1 MQEQIRK
8 LVKLQSYDSK
18 IIEIEDERIRLPR
31 EVDAEKLI
39 YEDVQSQI
47 SGLEEE
53 KKGLQVKGKDKEI
66 ELESKE
72 AQIKKL
78 QSQLYQVKK
87 NDEYRALENEISS
100 TRADSSLV
108 EEEILDILD
117 EIDKVDAAVEEKK
130 NDLRVKKELLD
141 KRMIEVSN
149 KMVELDK
156 EYESLKN
163 ERGRIASTIEK
174 PVLSRYEKILQNK
187 RGQRAIVAAK
197 DSACQGCFMNLRPQ
211 LIHEVKLGKNLIVC
225 ENCSRILYIEE

>member
-1 MQEQIRK
+1 MEEQIKK
-8 LVKLQSYDSK
+8 LVKLQNYDSK
-18 IIEIEDERIRLPR
+18 IIEIEDEKIRLPR

-47 SGLEEE
+47 NGLKEE
-53 KKGLQVKGKDKEI
+53 KKGMQVKGKDKEV

-78 QSQLYQVKK
+78 QGQLYQVKK

-108 EEEILDILD
+108 EEEILNILD
-117 EIDKVDAAVEEKK
+117 EIDKMEAAIEEKK
-130 NDLRVKKELLD
+130 NDLKERKKLLD
-141 KRMIEVSN
+141 ERVVAVSN
-149 KMVELDK
+149 KMAELDK
-156 EYESLKN
+156 EYESLKD
-163 ERGRIASTIEK
+163 ERSKIASTIEK

-187 RGQRAIVAAK
+187 RGQRAIVAVR

-211 LIHEVKLGKNLIVC
+211 SIHEVKLGKNLIAC